1 MATDP
6 FRFDTLLKI
15 RENLRN
21 DRRREL
27 TAAESAH
34 EEAAGRLAETERL
47 LAANLDRWR
56 RSLAA
61 PNAERIS
68 RFREYQNRLL
78 ERQTAERNELA
89 ELNAQREERR
99 ALFDEAVRDVR
110 ILENLRR
117 KKEEIQAE
125 SARKAEQKGN
135 DERR

>member
-27 TAAESAH
+27 SAAERAQ
-34 EEAAGRLAETERL
+34 EEAAERLAETERL

-56 RSLAA
+56 QALAA

-68 RFREYQNRLL
+68 RFREHQNRLL

-89 ELNAQREERR
+89 DLNARTEERR